1 MCNCLP
7 TEAINLMGMWVEIRE
22 DECVA
27 CKACVNICPVG
38 ALTLTTQVNS

>member
-1 MCNCLP
+1 
-7 TEAINLMGMWVEIRE
+7 MWVEIKE

-38 ALTLTTQVNS
+38 ALALH